1 MLVALAGFDIPLWF
15 IHKQIASAIQIIVQ
29 TRRLSGGPRKIVQVS
44 EITGVQGEAISMHD
58 IFRFEQTG
66 IDDQGLAMGDFHACG
81 IQPRCQERL
90 RATGIHLPPQMFER
104 RVLRTDR
111 MDDLGVA
118 RPPK

>member
-1 MLVALAGFDIPLWF
+1 MKYLLAHKLAAVLAIAVLVRLVVLIGF
-15 IHKQIASAIQIIVQ
+15 S
-29 TRRLSGGPRKIVQVS
+29 S
-44 EITGVQGEAISMHD
+44 
-58 IFRFEQTG
+58 IFAFEQTG

-90 RATGIHLPPQMFER
+90 RAAGIHLPPQLFER